1 MSSTISRFSVTSENQ
16 DMFDNWTSL
25 AQPKAML
32 APSNLLSSLLDKLKF
47 TMPVIRVVPETTA
60 LTREQQRTYMRAL
73 RRSVQVVS

>member
-1 MSSTISRFSVTSENQ
+1 
-16 DMFDNWTSL
+16 
-25 AQPKAML
+25 
-32 APSNLLSSLLDKLKF
+32 LLDKLKF